1 MKKTIDIN
9 LGGMLFHMD
18 EDAYA
23 VLSSYLEA
31 LRRHLAATEGREEVL
46 SDIEARIAELFSQYA
61 AGSPKVVTV
70 LNVQAAMSTLGQ
82 PQDFGPEAEG
92 EPLSESSAE
101 SSAESSSESK
111 DRRRRLYRDADDKVI
126 GGVCAG
132 FANYFSID
140 VVVVRVVFLVLG
152 FFTGFGFILYL
163 ILWAATPKAVTPAE
177 RLAMKGKPA
186 TFENIRQTVEEE
198 FRNVESKIN
207 NAESRRKVRN
217 ASKSVG
223 DFIASLVQG
232 LARFFG
238 MVFLVFALL
247 LGAGILIA
255 VFGNG
260 ILQEDAQVSVIELLG
275 IFLPAGGFGKAY
287 FWTATVLVLIGP
299 LVALLLLALRL
310 LFRQQGLVQRG
321 LLGAALILSVGGIVM
336 MALLGARIGSEFREE
351 GSVVH
356 SVLLPEQ
363 VQTWNLAMESTAV
376 KGGVEFNFNDDDL
389 DESSWILTDDRVYYE
404 GIEIDL
410 RPTVRVKPSL
420 EWTAEA
426 QGGSRRAA
434 RERAGGIDFQVRTD
448 STGQIF
454 VGDLLNYAKA
464 DRFRGQRVQLTLYLP
479 VGQRV
484 HLDPNTSAYLKDVSN
499 TSDAWDEDMAGR
511 MWLMTDQG
519 LAEFK

>member
-9 LGGMLFHMD
+9 LGGMLFHLD

-23 VLSSYLEA
+23 MLSSYLEA

-61 AGSPKVVTV
+61 AASPKVVTV
-70 LNVQAAMSTLGQ
+70 FNVQAAMSTLGQ
-82 PQDFGPEAEG
+82 PQDFGPEAGG
-92 EPLSESSAE
+92 EPVSESSEESSAE
-101 SSAESSSESK
+101 PK

-140 VVVVRVVFLVLG
+140 VVVVRIVFLVLG
-152 FFTGFGFILYL
+152 LFTGFGFILYL

-260 ILQEDAQVSVIELLG
+260 ILQEDAKVSMTELLS

-410 RPTVRVKPSL
+410 RPTVRDKPSL

-434 RERAGGIDFQVRTD
+434 RERAGGIDFQARAD

-454 VGDLLNYAKA
+454 VGDLLNYSKA
-464 DRFRGQRVQLTLYLP
+464 DRFRGQKVQLTLYLP
-479 VGQRV
+479 IGQRV
-484 HLDPNTSAYLKDVSN
+484 YLQPNTSAYLKDVTNS
-499 TSDAWDEDMAGR
+499 SDAWDEDMAGR
-511 MWLMTDQG
+511 MWLMTEQG

>member
-9 LGGMLFHMD
+9 LGGLLFHLD

-23 VLSSYLEA
+23 MLSTYLEA

-46 SDIEARIAELFSQYA
+46 ADIEARIAELFSQYA
-61 AGSPKVVTV
+61 AGSSKVVTV

-82 PQDFGPEAEG
+82 PQDFGPEADG
-92 EPLSESSAE
+92 GSASESSSE
-101 SSAESSSESK
+101 PSSESK
-111 DRRRRLYRDADDKVI
+111 DRRRRLYRDADNKVL

-132 FANYFSID
+132 FANYFNID
-140 VVVVRVVFLVLG
+140 VVVVRVVWLVLG
-152 FFTGFGFILYL
+152 MFTGFGFILYL

-198 FRNVESKIN
+198 FRNFESKIN

-217 ASKSVG
+217 ASNSVG
-223 DFIASLVQG
+223 DLIASVVGG

-238 MVFLVFALL
+238 MLFLVFALL

-260 ILQEDAQVSVIELLG
+260 ILHENAQVSVTELLG
-275 IFLPAGGFGKAY
+275 ILLPAGGFGKAY
-287 FWTATVLVLIGP
+287 FWTATALVLIGP

-321 LLGAALILSVGGIVM
+321 LLGAAMILSVGGIVM

-351 GSVVH
+351 ASVVH

-363 VQTWNLAMESTAV
+363 VQTWNLTMESTAV

-389 DESSWILTDDRVYYE
+389 DEFWILTDNRVYYE

-410 RPTVRVKPSL
+410 QPTVRDKPSL

-434 RERAGGIDFQVRTD
+434 RERAGGIDFEVRTD

-484 HLDPNTSAYLKDVSN
+484 FLDPNTSAYLKDVSN

-511 MWLMTDQG
+511 MWLMTEQG

>member
-9 LGGMLFHMD
+9 LGGLLFHLD

-23 VLSSYLEA
+23 MLSAYLEA

-46 SDIEARIAELFSQYA
+46 FDIEARIAELFSQYA
-61 AGSPKVVTV
+61 AGSSKVVTV
-70 LNVQAAMSTLGQ
+70 ANVQAAMSTLGQ
-82 PQDFGPEAEG
+82 PQDFGPEVEG
-92 EPLSESSAE
+92 EPASESSAE
-101 SSAESSSESK
+101 SSAESPSESK

-217 ASKSVG
+217 ATKSVG
-223 DFIASLVQG
+223 DVIASVVQG

-238 MVFLVFALL
+238 MLFLVFALL

-260 ILQEDAQVSVIELLG
+260 ILNEDAQVSVTELLG
-275 IFLPAGGFGKAY
+275 ILLPAGGFGKAY
-287 FWTATVLVLIGP
+287 FWTATALVLIGP

-310 LFRQQGLVQRG
+310 LFRHQGLVQRG
-321 LLGAALILSVGGIVM
+321 LLGAAMILSVGGIVM

-351 GSVVH
+351 ASVVH

-363 VQTWNLAMESTAV
+363 VQTWNLTMESTAV

-389 DESSWILTDDRVYYE
+389 DEFWILTDNRVYYE

-410 RPTVRVKPSL
+410 QPTVRDKPSL

-434 RERAGGIDFQVRTD
+434 RERAGGIDFEVRTD

-484 HLDPNTSAYLKDVSN
+484 YLDPTTVPYLDDVAN
-499 TSDAWDEDMAGR
+499 IENIWDGHMGGKT
-511 MWLMTDQG
+511 WLMTDQG

>member
-1 MKKTIDIN
+1 
-9 LGGMLFHMD
+9 ML
-18 EDAYA
+18 
-23 VLSSYLEA
+23 STYLEA

-46 SDIEARIAELFSQYA
+46 ADIEARIAELFSQYA
-61 AGSPKVVTV
+61 AGSSKVVTV

-82 PQDFGPEAEG
+82 PQDFGPEADG
-92 EPLSESSAE
+92 GSASE

-111 DRRRRLYRDADDKVI
+111 DRRRLYRDADDKVI

-217 ASKSVG
+217 ATKSVG
-223 DFIASLVQG
+223 DVIASVVQG

-238 MVFLVFALL
+238 MLFLVFALL

-260 ILQEDAQVSVIELLG
+260 ILNEDAQVSVTELLG
-275 IFLPAGGFGKAY
+275 ILLPAGGFGKAY
-287 FWTATVLVLIGP
+287 FWTATALVLIGP

-310 LFRQQGLVQRG
+310 LFRHQGLVQRG
-321 LLGAALILSVGGIVM
+321 LLGAAMILSVGGIVM

-351 GSVVH
+351 ASVVH

-363 VQTWNLAMESTAV
+363 VQTWNLTMESTAV

-389 DESSWILTDDRVYYE
+389 DEFWILTDNRVYYE

-410 RPTVRVKPSL
+410 QPTVRDKPSL

-434 RERAGGIDFQVRTD
+434 RERAGGIDFEVRTD

-484 HLDPNTSAYLKDVSN
+484 FLDPNTSAYLKDVSN

-511 MWLMTDQG
+511 MWLMTEQG

>member
-61 AGSPKVVTV
+61 AASPKVVTV

-82 PQDFGPEAEG
+82 PQDFGTEAEG
-92 EPLSESSAE
+92 EPVSESSEESSAE
-101 SSAESSSESK
+101 PK

-152 FFTGFGFILYL
+152 LFTGFGFILYL

-207 NAESRRKVRN
+207 NAESRRKMRN

-260 ILQEDAQVSVIELLG
+260 ILQEDAKVSMTELLS

-321 LLGAALILSVGGIVM
+321 LLGAAVILSVGGIVM

-410 RPTVRVKPSL
+410 QPTVRDKPSL

-434 RERAGGIDFQVRTD
+434 RERAGGIDFEVRTD

-454 VGDLLNYAKA
+454 VGDLLSYAKA

-479 VGQRV
+479 IGHSVF
-484 HLDPNTSAYLKDVSN
+484 LDATTVPYLDDVANTEDI
-499 TSDAWDEDMAGR
+499 WDGHMGGKT
-511 MWLMTDQG
+511 WLMTEQG

>member
-9 LGGMLFHMD
+9 LGGMLFHLD

-23 VLSSYLEA
+23 MLSAYLEA

-46 SDIEARIAELFSQYA
+46 ADIEARIAELFSQYA
-61 AGSPKVVTV
+61 AGSSKVVTV

-82 PQDFGPEAEG
+82 PQDFGTEAEG
-92 EPLSESSAE
+92 GSASESSEESSSESSAE
-101 SSAESSSESK
+101 PK
-111 DRRRRLYRDADDKVI
+111 DRRRLYRDADDKVI

-217 ASKSVG
+217 ASKSIG

-260 ILQEDAQVSVIELLG
+260 ILQEDAKVSMTELLS

-287 FWTATVLVLIGP
+287 FWTATALVLIGP

-321 LLGAALILSVGGIVM
+321 LLGAAVILSVGGIVM

-363 VQTWNLAMESTAV
+363 VQTWNLTMESTAV
-376 KGGVEFNFNDDDL
+376 KGGVEFNSHDDDL

-410 RPTVRVKPSL
+410 RPTVRDKPSL

-434 RERAGGIDFQVRTD
+434 RERAGGIDFQARAD

-454 VGDLLNYAKA
+454 VGDLLNYSKA
-464 DRFRGQRVQLTLYLP
+464 DRFRGQKVQLTLYLP
-479 VGQRV
+479 IGHRV
-484 HLDPNTSAYLKDVSN
+484 YLQPNTSAYLKDVTNS
-499 TSDAWDEDMAGR
+499 SDAWDEDMAGR
-511 MWLMTDQG
+511 MWLMTEQG

>member
-9 LGGMLFHMD
+9 LGGLLFHLD

-23 VLSSYLEA
+23 MLSTYLEA

-46 SDIEARIAELFSQYA
+46 ADIEARIAELFSQYA
-61 AGSPKVVTV
+61 AGSSKVVTV

-92 EPLSESSAE
+92 GSASESSSE
-101 SSAESSSESK
+101 PSSESK
-111 DRRRRLYRDADDKVI
+111 DRRRRLYRDADNKVL

-132 FANYFSID
+132 FANYFNID
-140 VVVVRVVFLVLG
+140 VVVVRVVWLVLG
-152 FFTGFGFILYL
+152 MFTGFGFILYL

-198 FRNVESKIN
+198 FRNFESKIN

-217 ASKSVG
+217 ASNSVG
-223 DFIASLVQG
+223 DLIASVVGG

-238 MVFLVFALL
+238 MLFLVFALL

-260 ILQEDAQVSVIELLG
+260 ILQEDAQASVTELLG
-275 IFLPAGGFGKAY
+275 ILLPAGGFGKAY
-287 FWTATVLVLIGP
+287 FWTATALVLIGP

-321 LLGAALILSVGGIVM
+321 LLGAAMILSVGGIVM

-351 GSVVH
+351 ASVVH

-363 VQTWNLAMESTAV
+363 VQTWNLTMESTAV

-389 DESSWILTDDRVYYE
+389 DEFWILTDNRVYYE

-410 RPTVRVKPSL
+410 QPTVRDKPSL

-434 RERAGGIDFQVRTD
+434 RERAGGIDFEVRTD

-484 HLDPNTSAYLKDVSN
+484 FLDPNTSAYLKDVSN

-511 MWLMTDQG
+511 MWLMTEQG

>member
-9 LGGMLFHMD
+9 LGGLLFHLD

-23 VLSSYLEA
+23 MLSTYLEA

-46 SDIEARIAELFSQYA
+46 ADIEARIAELFSQYA
-61 AGSPKVVTV
+61 AGSSKVVTV

-82 PQDFGPEAEG
+82 PQDFGPEADG
-92 EPLSESSAE
+92 GSASE

-111 DRRRRLYRDADDKVI
+111 DRRRLYRDADDKVI

-217 ASKSVG
+217 ATKSVG
-223 DFIASLVQG
+223 DVIASVVQG

-238 MVFLVFALL
+238 MLFLVFALL

-260 ILQEDAQVSVIELLG
+260 ILNEDAQVSVTELLG
-275 IFLPAGGFGKAY
+275 ILLPAGGFGKAY
-287 FWTATVLVLIGP
+287 FWTATALVLIGP

-310 LFRQQGLVQRG
+310 LFRHQGLVQRG
-321 LLGAALILSVGGIVM
+321 LLGAAMILSVGGIVM

-351 GSVVH
+351 ASVVH

-363 VQTWNLAMESTAV
+363 VQTWNLTMESTAV

-389 DESSWILTDDRVYYE
+389 DEFWILTDNRVYYE

-410 RPTVRVKPSL
+410 QPTVRDKPSL

-434 RERAGGIDFQVRTD
+434 RERAGGIDFEVRTD

-484 HLDPNTSAYLKDVSN
+484 FLDPNTSAYLKDVSN

-511 MWLMTDQG
+511 MWLMTEQG

>member
-61 AGSPKVVTV
+61 AGSSKVVTV
-70 LNVQAAMSTLGQ
+70 ANVQAAMSTLGQ
-82 PQDFGPEAEG
+82 PQDFGPEVEG
-92 EPLSESSAE
+92 EPASE

-111 DRRRRLYRDADDKVI
+111 DRRRLYRDADDKVI

-217 ASKSVG
+217 ATKSVG
-223 DFIASLVQG
+223 DVIASVVQG

-238 MVFLVFALL
+238 MLFLVFALL

-260 ILQEDAQVSVIELLG
+260 ILNEDAQVSVTELLG
-275 IFLPAGGFGKAY
+275 ILLPAGGFGKAY
-287 FWTATVLVLIGP
+287 FWTATALVLIGP

-310 LFRQQGLVQRG
+310 LFRHQGLVQRG
-321 LLGAALILSVGGIVM
+321 LLGAAMILSVGGIVM

-351 GSVVH
+351 ASVVH

-363 VQTWNLAMESTAV
+363 VQTWNLTMESTAV

-389 DESSWILTDDRVYYE
+389 DEFWILTDNRVYYE

-410 RPTVRVKPSL
+410 QPTVRDKPSL

-434 RERAGGIDFQVRTD
+434 RERAGGIDFEVRTD

-484 HLDPNTSAYLKDVSN
+484 FLDPNTSAYLKDVSN

-511 MWLMTDQG
+511 MWLMTEQG

>member
-61 AGSPKVVTV
+61 AASPKVVTV

-82 PQDFGPEAEG
+82 PQDFGPEAE
-92 EPLSESSAE
+92 PASESSAE

-111 DRRRRLYRDADDKVI
+111 DRRRLYRDADDKVI

-207 NAESRRKVRN
+207 NAESRRKVRD
-217 ASKSVG
+217 ATKSVG
-223 DFIASLVQG
+223 DVIASVVQG

-238 MVFLVFALL
+238 MLFLVFALL

-260 ILQEDAQVSVIELLG
+260 ILQEDAQASVTELLG

-310 LFRQQGLVQRG
+310 LFRHQGLVQRG
-321 LLGAALILSVGGIVM
+321 LLGAALILSVGGVVM
-336 MALLGARIGSEFREE
+336 MVLLGARIGSEFREE
-351 GSVVH
+351 ASVVH

-363 VQTWNLAMESTAV
+363 VQTWNLTMESTVV

-389 DESSWILTDDRVYYE
+389 DESFWILTDNRVYYE

-410 RPTVRVKPSL
+410 QPTVRDKPSL

-434 RERAGGIDFQVRTD
+434 RERAGGIDVQVRTD

-484 HLDPNTSAYLKDVSN
+484 YLDPTTVPYLDDVAN
-499 TSDAWDEDMAGR
+499 IENIWDGHMGGKT
-511 MWLMTDQG
+511 WLMTDQG

>member
-9 LGGMLFHMD
+9 LGGLLFHLD

-23 VLSSYLEA
+23 MLSNYLEA

-46 SDIEARIAELFSQYA
+46 ADIEARIAELFSQYA
-61 AGSPKVVTV
+61 AGSSKVVTV
-70 LNVQAAMSTLGQ
+70 ANVQAAMSTLGQ

-92 EPLSESSAE
+92 GSASESSSESSAE
-101 SSAESSSESK
+101 PSAESK
-111 DRRRRLYRDADDKVI
+111 DRRRRLYRDADNKVL

-132 FANYFSID
+132 FANYFNID
-140 VVVVRVVFLVLG
+140 VVIVRVVWLVLG
-152 FFTGFGFILYL
+152 LFTGFGFILYL

-217 ASKSVG
+217 ASNSVG
-223 DFIASLVQG
+223 DLIASVVRG

-238 MVFLVFALL
+238 MLFLVIALL

-255 VFGNG
+255 VLGNG
-260 ILQEDAQVSVIELLG
+260 ILQEDAQASVTELLG
-275 IFLPAGGFGKAY
+275 IFLPAGGFGNAY

-310 LFRQQGLVQRG
+310 VFRLQGLVQRG

-351 GSVVH
+351 ASVVH
-356 SVLLPEQ
+356 SMLLPEQ
-363 VQTWNLAMESTAV
+363 IQTWNLAMEATAV
-376 KGGVEFNFNDDDL
+376 KGGREFNFNDDDL

-410 RPTVRVKPSL
+410 KPTVRDQPSL
-420 EWTAEA
+420 EWIAEA

-434 RERAGGIDFQVRTD
+434 RERAGGIVFEVRSD
-448 STGQIF
+448 STGQIL
-454 VGDLLNYAKA
+454 VGDLLSYAKA
-464 DRFRGQRVQLTLYLP
+464 DRFRGQKVQLTLYLP
-479 VGQRV
+479 IGQRV
-484 HLDPNTSAYLKDVSN
+484 NLDPNTSAYLKDVTN

-511 MWLMTDQG
+511 MWLMTEQG

>member
-9 LGGMLFHMD
+9 LGGMLFHLD

-23 VLSSYLEA
+23 MLSAYLEA

-46 SDIEARIAELFSQYA
+46 ADIEARIAELFSQYA
-61 AGSPKVVTV
+61 AGSSKVVTV

-82 PQDFGPEAEG
+82 PQDFGTEAEG
-92 EPLSESSAE
+92 GSASESSEESSSESSAE
-101 SSAESSSESK
+101 PK

-207 NAESRRKVRN
+207 NAESRRKMRN

-260 ILQEDAQVSVIELLG
+260 ILQEDAKVSMTELLS

-321 LLGAALILSVGGIVM
+321 LLGAAMILSVGGIVM

-410 RPTVRVKPSL
+410 RPTVRDKPSL

-434 RERAGGIDFQVRTD
+434 RERAGGIDFQARAD

-454 VGDLLNYAKA
+454 VGDLLNYSKA
-464 DRFRGQRVQLTLYLP
+464 DRFRGQKVQLTLYLP
-479 VGQRV
+479 IGHRV
-484 HLDPNTSAYLKDVSN
+484 YLQPNTSAYLKDVTNS
-499 TSDAWDEDMAGR
+499 SDAWDEDMAGR
-511 MWLMTDQG
+511 MWLMTEQG

>member
-61 AGSPKVVTV
+61 AGSSKVVTV
-70 LNVQAAMSTLGQ
+70 ANVQAAMSTLGQ
-82 PQDFGPEAEG
+82 PQDFGPEVEG
-92 EPLSESSAE
+92 EPASE

-111 DRRRRLYRDADDKVI
+111 DRRRLYRDADDKVI

-217 ASKSVG
+217 ATKSVG
-223 DFIASLVQG
+223 DVIASVVQG

-238 MVFLVFALL
+238 MLFLVFALL

-260 ILQEDAQVSVIELLG
+260 ILNEDAQVSVTELLG
-275 IFLPAGGFGKAY
+275 ILLPAGGFGKAY
-287 FWTATVLVLIGP
+287 FWTATALVLIGP

-310 LFRQQGLVQRG
+310 LFRHQGLVQRG
-321 LLGAALILSVGGIVM
+321 LLGAAMILSVGGIVM

-351 GSVVH
+351 ASVVH

-363 VQTWNLAMESTAV
+363 VQTWNLTMESTAV

-389 DESSWILTDDRVYYE
+389 DEFWILTDNRVYYE

-410 RPTVRVKPSL
+410 QPTVRDKPSL

-434 RERAGGIDFQVRTD
+434 RERAGGIDFEVRTD

-479 VGQRV
+479 IGHRV
-484 HLDPNTSAYLKDVSN
+484 FLDPNTSAYLKDVSN

-511 MWLMTDQG
+511 MWLMTEQG

>member
-9 LGGMLFHMD
+9 LGGLLFHLD

-23 VLSSYLEA
+23 MLSTYLEA

-46 SDIEARIAELFSQYA
+46 ADIEARIAELFSQYA
-61 AGSPKVVTV
+61 AGSSKVVTV

-92 EPLSESSAE
+92 GSASESSSE
-101 SSAESSSESK
+101 PSSESK
-111 DRRRRLYRDADDKVI
+111 DRRRRLYRDADNKVL

-132 FANYFSID
+132 FANYFNID
-140 VVVVRVVFLVLG
+140 VVVVRVVWLVLG
-152 FFTGFGFILYL
+152 MFTGFGFILYL

-198 FRNVESKIN
+198 FRNFESKIN

-223 DFIASLVQG
+223 DVIASVVQG

-238 MVFLVFALL
+238 MLFLVFALL

-260 ILQEDAQVSVIELLG
+260 ILNEDAQVSVTELLG
-275 IFLPAGGFGKAY
+275 ILLPAGGFGKAY
-287 FWTATVLVLIGP
+287 FWTATALVLIGP

-310 LFRQQGLVQRG
+310 LFRHQGLVQRG
-321 LLGAALILSVGGIVM
+321 LLGAAMILSVGGIVM

-351 GSVVH
+351 ASVVH

-363 VQTWNLAMESTAV
+363 VQTWNLTMESTAV

-389 DESSWILTDDRVYYE
+389 DEFWIFTDNRVYYE

-410 RPTVRVKPSL
+410 QPTVRDKPSL

-434 RERAGGIDFQVRTD
+434 RERAGGIDFEVRTD

-484 HLDPNTSAYLKDVSN
+484 FLDPNTSAYLKDVSN

-511 MWLMTDQG
+511 MWLMTEQG

>member
-1 MKKTIDIN
+1 
-9 LGGMLFHMD
+9 
-18 EDAYA
+18 
-23 VLSSYLEA
+23 
-31 LRRHLAATEGREEVL
+31 
-46 SDIEARIAELFSQYA
+46 
-61 AGSPKVVTV
+61 
-70 LNVQAAMSTLGQ
+70 
-82 PQDFGPEAEG
+82 
-92 EPLSESSAE
+92 
-101 SSAESSSESK
+101 
-111 DRRRRLYRDADDKVI
+111 
-126 GGVCAG
+126 
-132 FANYFSID
+132 
-140 VVVVRVVFLVLG
+140 
-152 FFTGFGFILYL
+152 
-163 ILWAATPKAVTPAE
+163 
-177 RLAMKGKPA
+177 MKGKPA

-217 ASKSVG
+217 ATKSVG
-223 DFIASLVQG
+223 DVIASVVQG

-238 MVFLVFALL
+238 MLFLVFALL

-260 ILQEDAQVSVIELLG
+260 ILQEDAQASVTELLG

-310 LFRQQGLVQRG
+310 LFRHQGLVQRG
-321 LLGAALILSVGGIVM
+321 LLGAALILSVGGVVM
-336 MALLGARIGSEFREE
+336 MVLLGARIGSEFREE
-351 GSVVH
+351 ASVVH

-363 VQTWNLAMESTAV
+363 VQTWDLTMESTVV

-389 DESSWILTDDRVYYE
+389 DESFWILTDNRVYYE

-410 RPTVRVKPSL
+410 QPTVRDKPSL

-434 RERAGGIDFQVRTD
+434 RERAGGIDVQVRTD